1 MHPSNISKIYQ
12 HIGSGITFRPAP
24 SDILD
29 VKVSFIKVITD
40 YHSLM
45 LAIMLVK
52 LTLVKEDL
60 LFKF

>member
-40 YHSLM
+40 YH
-45 LAIMLVK
+45 
-52 LTLVKEDL
+52 
-60 LFKF
+60 